1 MVVFLEFLFAFQ
13 KTATHLFFA
22 HEMSAADM
30 IGCALFFVIVVFRLN
45 WSQIP
50 DTGVWALFIVKRDV
64 IPERSG
70 QVTYVC
76 IAITMGFLH
85 FQAGK
90 KGFHWSVV
98 IGNAWSG
105 KRLLYSILEKQS
117 SEFVGCILRT
127 SVAMK
132 KQAGGMAPHLK
143 CVSEC

>member
-1 MVVFLEFLFAFQ
+1 M
-13 KTATHLFFA
+13 
-22 HEMSAADM
+22 
-30 IGCALFFVIVVFRLN
+30 RL
-45 WSQIP
+45 
-50 DTGVWALFIVKRDV
+50 L
-64 IPERSG
+64 
-70 QVTYVC
+70 Y
-76 IAITMGFLH
+76 L
-85 FQAGK
+85 QAGE
-90 KGFHWSVV
+90 KGFHGSVV